1 MKKKTA
7 TFVIVGVIVTLLAG
21 ILNGQSP
28 VEIRAASTSAVS
40 GWQQMSSPGGDP
52 LWVAPDARLTSADI
66 ARAEARKLANG
77 GPAVALLLSDSGTKK
92 MTELSAAQ
100 ADKPIA
106 LIVDGQVIWAPVVRG
121 AIGKEAVLT
130 GGPGGLT
137 QAQIDRLLTSF
148 KAK

>member
-52 LWVAPDARLTSADI
+52 LWVAPEVRLTSADI
-66 ARAEARKLANG
+66 ARAEARTLGNV
-77 GPAVALLLSDSGTKK
+77 PAVALVLSESGTKK
-92 MTELSAAQ
+92 MAELSAAQ

-106 LIVDGQVIWAPVVRG
+106 LIVDGQVIWAPIVRG
-121 AIGKEAVLT
+121 AIGKEALLT

-137 QAQIDRLLTSF
+137 KGQIDRLLVSF
-148 KAK
+148 KQ